1 MSKLIALYTT
11 NMSITHLAIAS
22 LALLSL
28 IWHKHSTIAPYLK
41 ARWYMLPI
49 IGRNARLAKNLGI
62 DHAGWFTSEQAVC
75 ESFKSLYEKHFSD
88 EEYFKQSCKYLNK
101 VGDSDVKPMSAWL
114 WGLLALMVIT
124 EAAGFGY
131 VLANFTIIDGS
142 EEVQQLAT
150 AGIALVISVLLLFL
164 THAMG
169 KELYRNSQIKKLRSS
184 WSNSNTEHRIIEP
197 NNRIS
202 LRQGTN
208 HLDDNDSYWQQMA
221 NRLAK
226 VNSDFSASWWLSIL
240 TTLLIVCVAAGA
252 TYVRGQALERA
263 SINEIAGLEV
273 AEQAHNPFAN
283 LNPFD
288 LPEEVVELNRQTD
301 QVAIEQ
307 SIQAYNKGGWATFIV
322 LAVIFI
328 FMQIFSIYLG
338 FKSSFSGKESA
349 KAYQATHQFSN
360 VNDYLADCAK
370 KQEYV
375 IDIAQRVLVDLQ
387 TRLQKRASKHSAQ
400 QNVLHA
406 TRIASRRTFVTYCH
420 QQDVINAAPQSM
432 ALSNEDNRFHEE
444 KESEVNHCLND
455 EDIINLVENGQI
467 DGLSDEQVIAAMH
480 YLHGQQETLEQRL
493 HRLQQQ
499 SHYA

>member
-1 MSKLIALYTT
+1 MSKLIALYTA
-11 NMSITHLAIAS
+11 NMGITHIVIAS

-28 IWHKHSTIAPYLK
+28 LWHKHSTIALQLK

-62 DHAGWFTSEQAVC
+62 DNAGWFASEQAVC
-75 ESFKSLYEKHFSD
+75 ESFKPHYEKYLSDQEHF
-88 EEYFKQSCKYLNK
+88 EQSCKYLNK

-114 WGLLALMVIT
+114 WGLLALMVVT

-142 EEVQQLAT
+142 EQVQQLAT

-169 KELYRNSQIKKLRSS
+169 KELYRNSQIRKLRSS
-184 WSNSNTEHRIIEP
+184 WSNSNTQHRVIEP
-197 NNRIS
+197 NNRVS

-208 HLDDNDSYWQQMA
+208 HLDDHDSYWQQMA

-226 VNSDFSASWWLSIL
+226 VNSDFSASWWLSTL
-240 TTLLIVCVAAGA
+240 TTLLIASVAAGA

-263 SINEIAGLEV
+263 SINEIAGLE
-273 AEQAHNPFAN
+273 ATEQTHNPFAS

-307 SIQAYNKGGWATFIV
+307 SIQAHNKGGWATFIV
-322 LAVIFI
+322 LAVIFV

-349 KAYQATHQFSN
+349 NAYQKIHKFSN

-387 TRLQKRASKHSAQ
+387 TRLEKRASKHSAQ
-400 QNVLHA
+400 KNVVHA
-406 TRIASRRTFVTYCH
+406 TKTASHRTFVTYRN
-420 QQDVINAAPQSM
+420 QQDALYASFQSP
-432 ALSNEDNRFHEE
+432 ALNNTSASYHEE
-444 KESEVNHCLND
+444 NEIEATH
-455 EDIINLVENGQI
+455 IIDQHIIRLVENGQI
-467 DGLSDEQVIAAMH
+467 DGLSDEQVIAAMR
-480 YLHGQQETLEQRL
+480 YLHGQQETSEQRL
-493 HRLQQQ
+493 LRLQQQ
-499 SHYA
+499 AQCA